1 MTNFLVSH
9 LLAKQMHFFPSGV
22 QQIILTFLCFRQGEA
37 DEEVE
42 QDLWEAVQKNNV
54 ETIHRFRDKADV
66 LSRDLPF
73 LQAVISEAIGLA
85 NKEMVTAVVDLF
97 ACNNQQAYQVR
108 IRKDMC
114 AICKC

>member
-1 MTNFLVSH
+1 MTNSLVSH
-9 LLAKQMHFFPSGV
+9 LLAKQMHFFLSGV

-108 IRKDMC
+108 IRKNMC
-114 AICKC
+114 AIRKC